1 MTGVSNHNF
10 LPALEQA
17 GGINRR
23 TNWLLGMRGNGAWGN
38 RGIQN
43 SHSNAMN
50 LEIRWLAIWLADAWE
65 VVLERMR
72 VVYSRMLA

>member
-1 MTGVSNHNF
+1 
-10 LPALEQA
+10 
-17 GGINRR
+17 
-23 TNWLLGMRGNGAWGN
+23 MRGNGAWGN